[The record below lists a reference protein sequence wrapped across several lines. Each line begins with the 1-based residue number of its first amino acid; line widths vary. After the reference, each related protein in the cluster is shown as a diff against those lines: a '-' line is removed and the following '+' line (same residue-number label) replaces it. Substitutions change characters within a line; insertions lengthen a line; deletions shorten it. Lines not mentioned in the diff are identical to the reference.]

1 MRIAIVLAAIV
12 FVVGSFSVD
21 AQTLTPSADTMVFD
35 ANGKF
40 MGAFEPGFLRF
51 RLSDGRTVFLNI
63 AWSIGPPSPTS
74 QWTPDYVFF
83 AGAFCTGAAYI
94 YGNAYSGLAHSAI
107 AVQTNDLYVSPP
119 GAVASL
125 TTYLSQRCPNL
136 GGCIST
142 VGGGIL
148 YPADLYVNLDTL
160 FVQPFSLAGGPA
172 PVITPSFG
180 DVPST
185 HPFYEYIELM
195 KAAGI
200 TAGCGGG
207 NYCPD
212 AAVTRGQMAVFL
224 VRVLGLRWTP

>member
-1 MRIAIVLAAIV
+1 MRIARAFAAIFLV
-12 FVVGSFSVD
+12 FGSFSVN
-21 AQTLTPSADTMVFD
+21 AQTLTPAADTMVFD

-63 AWSIGPPSPTS
+63 AWSSGPPPSS
-74 QWTPDYVFF
+74 QWTPDYVYF
-83 AGAFCTGAAYI
+83 AGISCTGAAYI
-94 YGNAYSGLAHSAI
+94 SGYAYSGLARSAI
-107 AVQTNDLYVSPP
+107 EYQTNNLFVSPP
-119 GAVASL
+119 GAVVSL
-125 TTYLSQRCPNL
+125 QAYFSERSPNL
-136 GGCIST
+136 GCTGSS
-142 VGGGIL
+142 GITFL

-160 FVQPFSLAGGPA
+160 FTQPFSLAGGPA
-172 PVITPSFG
+172 PVTTPSFG

-185 HPFYEYIELM
+185 HLFYEYIELI
-195 KAAGI
+195 KAVGL

-224 VRVLGLRWTP
+224 VRALGLRWTP